1 MIEDFKKIRATVS
14 LDHATEMQVMNSIYN
29 LKQDKTMIIIA
40 HRISTL
46 QDCDQVYEVKN
57 GKIKLKELEWAKTS

>member
-1 MIEDFKKIRATVS
+1 MIKDFKKIRATVS
-14 LDHATEMQVMNSIYN
+14 LDHATEKQVMNSIYN

>member
-1 MIEDFKKIRATVS
+1 M
-14 LDHATEMQVMNSIYN
+14 DHATEKQVTNSIYN
-29 LKQDKTMIIIA
+29 LKQDKNMIIIA

-46 QDCDQVYEVKN
+46 QDCDQVYEIKN